1 MIEQLAR
8 LGFASK
14 AFIYATVGLLAGAA
28 ALNEGGTVT
37 DTRGALRVILSHP
50 FGNTVLFVLAV
61 GLCGYSLWR
70 VLDAF
75 LDPDRHGTSA
85 KGLTVR
91 IGGTLRALIYGAL
104 GVEAFRLARGLRAA
118 GGSDAKIRMWTATV
132 MAWPLGVWLIG
143 LIGLITAGYGVAEI
157 VEAIREKEDDK
168 RDLSSL
174 QAGTRRLLNRISR
187 FGVAARAVI
196 IVALGILLVRAAL
209 RHDPGE
215 AEGVRGSM
223 LELAGAGGQ
232 WALAFIALGLIA
244 YAVDQALHAQYRRI
258 RSPIR

>member
-75 LDPDRHGTSA
+75 LDPDRRGTSA

-91 IGGTLRALIYGAL
+91 IGGGAAGARLRRRSASKRSGS
-104 GVEAFRLARGLRAA
+104 RAA
-118 GGSDAKIRMWTATV
+118 CE
-132 MAWPLGVWLIG
+132 P
-143 LIGLITAGYGVAEI
+143 
-157 VEAIREKEDDK
+157 
-168 RDLSSL
+168 
-174 QAGTRRLLNRISR
+174 
-187 FGVAARAVI
+187 
-196 IVALGILLVRAAL
+196 RAAATP
-209 RHDPGE
+209 RSGC
-215 AEGVRGSM
+215 G
-223 LELAGAGGQ
+223 
-232 WALAFIALGLIA
+232 
-244 YAVDQALHAQYRRI
+244 RR
-258 RSPIR
+258 R

>member
-1 MIEQLAR
+1 MIEHLAR
-8 LGFASK
+8 LGYASK
-14 AFIYATVGLLAGAA
+14 AFIYAIVGLLAGAA
-28 ALNEGGTVT
+28 AINEGGAVT

-61 GLCGYSLWR
+61 GLCGYSVWR
-70 VLDAF
+70 LLDAL
-75 LDPDRHGTSA
+75 LDPDRRGTSG
-85 KGLTVR
+85 KGLGIR
-91 IGGTLRALIYGAL
+91 IGGAIRALIYGGL
-104 GVEAFRLARGLRAA
+104 GIEAFRLARGLRGT

-132 MAWPLGVWLIG
+132 MAWPLGEWLIG
-143 LIGLITAGYGVAEI
+143 LIGLVTAGYGVAEI

-174 QAGTRRLLNRISR
+174 RQSTRRLLNRISR

-209 RHDPGE
+209 QHDPGQ
-215 AEGVRGSM
+215 AEGIRGSM
-223 LELAGAGGQ
+223 LEIVGRGGRGA
-232 WALAFIALGLIA
+232 LTFIALGLIA
-244 YAVDQALHAQYRRI
+244 YAVDQALHARYRRI

>member
-70 VLDAF
+70 MLDAF
-75 LDPDRHGTSA
+75 LDPEGRGTSA
-85 KGLTVR
+85 KALTVR
-91 IGGTLRALIYGAL
+91 IGSALRALIYGGL
-104 GVEAFRLARGLRAA
+104 GLEAFRLAHGLR
-118 GGSDAKIRMWTATV
+118 GSRGSDATIRTWTARI
-132 MAWPLGVWLIG
+132 MDWPLGV
-143 LIGLITAGYGVAEI
+143 AGYGVAEI
-157 VEAIREKEDDK
+157 VETIRHRSADK

-174 QAGTRRLLNRISR
+174 DAGTRRALTLISR
-187 FGVAARAVI
+187 FGVAARAL
-196 IVALGILLVRAAL
+196 IVVGIGVFLVRAAL
-209 RHDPGE
+209 QHDPGQ
-215 AEGVRGSM
+215 ATGIRGSM
-223 LELAGAGGQ
+223 LELAGAGGR
-232 WALAFIALGLIA
+232 WALGFIALGLIA
-244 YAVDQALHAQYRRI
+244 YGIDQALHARYRRI
-258 RSPIR
+258 HSPIR

>member
-70 VLDAF
+70 VLDAV

-85 KGLTVR
+85 KGVAVR
-91 IGGTLRALIYGAL
+91 IGGALRALVYGAL
-104 GVEAFRLARGLRAA
+104 GIEAFRLARGLRAA
-118 GGSDAKIRMWTATV
+118 GGSDAKVRMWTATV
-132 MAWPLGVWLIG
+132 MAWPLGEWLIG
-143 LIGLITAGYGVAEI
+143 LIGLITAGYGVWEI
-157 VEAIREKEDDK
+157 VKAIRDTEDDK
-168 RDLSSL
+168 RDLGSL
-174 QAGTRRLLNRISR
+174 QGSTRRLLSRISR

-196 IVALGILLVRAAL
+196 IVVLGLLLVRAAL
-209 RHDPGE
+209 RHDPGQ

-244 YAVDQALHAQYRRI
+244 YAVDQALHARYRRI

>member
-8 LGFASK
+8 LGYASK

-70 VLDAF
+70 VLDAV
-75 LDPDRHGTSA
+75 LDPDRRGTSA
-85 KGLTVR
+85 KGLGIR
-91 IGGTLRALIYGAL
+91 IGGAFRAIIYGAL
-104 GVEAFRLARGLRAA
+104 GVEAFRLARGLRAT

-132 MAWPLGVWLIG
+132 MAWPLGEWLIG
-143 LIGLITAGYGVAEI
+143 LIGLVTAGYGVSEI
-157 VEAIREKEDDK
+157 VEAIREQEDDK
-168 RDLSSL
+168 RDLGSL
-174 QAGTRRLLNRISR
+174 RAGTRRLLNRISR

-196 IVALGILLVRAAL
+196 IVALGILLVRAAVQ
-209 RHDPGE
+209 HDPGQ
-215 AEGVRGSM
+215 AEGIRGSM
-223 LELAGAGGQ
+223 LEIVGRGGRGA
-232 WALAFIALGLIA
+232 LTFIALGLIA
-244 YAVDQALHAQYRRI
+244 YAVDQALQARYRRI